1 MIGDR
6 GRRVPVTT
14 RRTRPVLAAVALVVL
29 ALTAFALADPF
40 HLRLAAWYA
49 GVLGTLAVVLVTL
62 WIVLWV
68 RGLVRVL
75 VGGAGLLVALVW
87 VAFSWLAISFLPGEA
102 VLREVPAPPGS
113 RVRLVLVQSGTLA
126 ADPIVYSV
134 RVRAG
139 SGPFEQDSPVW
150 LGLSE
155 GAAPT
160 TFRFGVPTAAGTV
173 VEVVAGAD
181 CGYRSTVDEV
191 TLSVDP
197 VHSPL
202 RLDGC

>member
-1 MIGDR
+1 M
-6 GRRVPVTT
+6 TT
-14 RRTRPVLAAVALVVL
+14 RRTRPVLGVVALVVVAL
-29 ALTAFALADPF
+29 AASALADPF

-68 RGLVRVL
+68 RRGLVRFL

-87 VAFSWLAISFLPGEA
+87 VAFSWLAISFLPGAA
-102 VLREVPAPPGS
+102 VLREVPAAPGS
-113 RVRLVLVQSGTLA
+113 RIRLVLVESETFA

-139 SGPFEQDSPVW
+139 SGPFEQDAPVW
-150 LGLSE
+150 RGLSE

-160 TFRFGVPTAAGTV
+160 TIRFGAPTAAGTI

-181 CGYRSTVDEV
+181 CGYRSMVDEV
-191 TLSVDP
+191 TLSVDQ

>member
-1 MIGDR
+1 M
-6 GRRVPVTT
+6 TT
-14 RRTRPVLAAVALVVL
+14 RRTRPVLGAVALVVL
-29 ALTAFALADPF
+29 ALAAFALADPF
-40 HLRLAAWYA
+40 HLRLAPWYA

-62 WIVLWV
+62 WITLRVR

-87 VAFSWLAISFLPGEA
+87 VAFSWLSISFLPGEA

-113 RVRLVLVQSGTLA
+113 RVRLVLVESETLA
-126 ADPIVYSV
+126 ADPVRYSV

-139 SGPFEQDSPVW
+139 SGPFEQDAPVW
-150 LGLSE
+150 VGLSE

-160 TFRFGVPTAAGTV
+160 TLRFGAPTAAGTV
-173 VEVVAGAD
+173 VEVVAGVD

>member
-1 MIGDR
+1 
-6 GRRVPVTT
+6 
-14 RRTRPVLAAVALVVL
+14 VLGTIALVVVAL
-29 ALTAFALADPF
+29 AALALADPF

-68 RGLVRVL
+68 RRSLVRFL
-75 VGGAGLLVALVW
+75 VGGAGLLVAVVW

-102 VLREVPAPPGS
+102 VLREVPAAPGS
-113 RVRLVLVQSGTLA
+113 RVRLVLVESETLA
-126 ADPIVYSV
+126 ADPVRYSV

-139 SGPFEQDSPVW
+139 SGPFEQDAPVW
-150 LGLSE
+150 AGLSE

-160 TFRFGVPTAAGTV
+160 TFRFGAPTAAGTV

-181 CGYRSTVDEV
+181 CGYRSAVDEV
-191 TLSVDP
+191 TLSVDQ